1 MKCEQLLSTIIR
13 GKVVRAVSAFAQIVV
28 TFQQIINKGRKI
40 MKKRMKK
47 LASLLLSVSMTFS
60 MISFPV
66 YATPAD
72 DTENETAVMT
82 ESPETEAPADATG
95 ETTEPVAE
103 EQETTQPETTN
114 PDTTEPESQQEEE
127 QPTVTPIEE
136 NFTGYTV
143 HAEDID
149 VSGVTP
155 YSVPVEEDV
164 TVDENDPVMS
174 TIEEELQGMTVL
186 DEEGKSVPLTE
197 EQIQQVLSMWKDYQD
212 QWAANANVLGV
223 QLPFFL
229 SYNDSE
235 KDGLGVL
242 GEMLVL
248 ADVPIE
254 DVRSGKYSF
263 DDLMGMIQNFYY
275 ADQFGVKFYGDAIA
289 EKRNAALAEVEKSGA
304 KTMAQKML
312 VLNDW
317 IAHNATFDMS
327 YIMQDDKGNPIMVAE
342 KPEKHE
348 HYDEIYK
355 AMLDLYTDQIT
366 KQFHD
371 QIFAGIEA
379 DLRQQYYE
387 GAIKNIIYQQAL
399 GKAES
404 DATKDEKAAANEV
417 AENYMNENADAISE
431 DAEGFI
437 QSNFGDETLAQ
448 IKSGA
453 DEFIKEAEETG
464 VEVDPVNAPGYK
476 MTVEELTQQTMES
489 KKIVQIKDENGN
501 VVQEMTANEAI
512 PVFADQAATG
522 LTKGIIGAWEGNHIG
537 ILAEGTGV
545 CAGYSKAFA
554 YLLQYMMPEYY
565 AVEGQTDLSVSE
577 NWKTPKELYYDDDGN
592 LDINKDY
599 VVDMVRI
606 TFAAETSMFGEPGN
620 FGEVHFW
627 NAVKVGGKW
636 YYVDPCYTDIYVECM
651 SRDRVEID
659 GTMNHMYFMFSHKTA
674 VEMYDGNMKEIASLY
689 SAEGVTDDSYEDS
702 WFARISSNAYS
713 DGTNFYYLYDST
725 DQLSMMREF
734 QNMDSENM
742 TESDFEALL
751 EGSDPEYKLVYHRIT
766 DPDVVEGGADTAYTT
781 LIEFNPKD
789 DNDDTTS
796 ALVYDPESDGMVEN
810 ELLTDLF
817 ARYKDDCDIY
827 PSIKLTA
834 ALYNGKLY
842 FNLSNCILSYEISSG
857 KVEIV
862 KEYNVV
868 SGVRDNTNPFGGMA
882 FSVPKEGETPDF
894 TFTNHPIAAMTIKND
909 GNMYVSIATN
919 LGFISGKN
927 AVNDTTSYGYEFE
940 ESNYNPNYSNYTQD
954 SDYSD
959 EQLAEMGYSKETNDN
974 DEFMW
979 SAVFVDTIEMGTTCD
994 HNYETVTETF
1004 CGRDGYTENRC
1015 TKCGAVETGTRVV
1028 NEDTACDHHYV
1039 RFDETYYTKDSDGN
1053 WNTGYCYVC
1062 TVCGFAIEEP
1072 TKPSED
1078 SSDKQKAE
1086 YEKEKKIWDYAVEH
1100 HGHTY
1105 EPTDAQWSEDSSSVA
1120 FSYLQCSSVCP
1131 EKKSKL
1137 DCLLGDDTI
1146 SVELAEETTA
1156 EAEVTGHEGEC
1167 SEGVTDVYT
1176 AEGEVTVGEVT
1187 YKYTATNKVKQKAGE
1202 HSYTAEF
1209 TWTPNEDEEAEVPYN
1224 VTVGEITCKVCGQ
1237 KLEGEPTVEVV
1248 PSEESVPATCVVDGT
1263 NVYVA
1268 TATVK
1273 AEDGTVLGT
1282 VTDKK
1287 TDVIKAQGHSYVEDG
1302 NDAEHETW
1310 TWSEDYKSATLE
1322 LTCTSCGEKVKIEN
1336 QENEEDVVT
1345 VTYQTNDATCTDE
1358 GTTIYT
1364 ATAEYEGV
1372 TYKDEVTVTG
1382 KALGHDYNTN
1392 WNWDQAEDMNA
1403 EVPYTATLDLTCKRC
1418 DFSEKGIPANVRLK
1432 EGSTTSATCDKPGEK
1447 TYIAEVQYDETTR
1460 FETEKTFYT
1469 EAATGHEWSEW
1480 ETVKAPTETEEGE
1493 EQRTC
1498 SKCGKVE
1505 TNKIAPLATPSV
1517 QYRTHVQDHGWE
1529 DVWKTNG
1536 EMSGT
1541 SGESRRLEAIEIK
1554 LVGSP
1559 YEGSIEYSTHIQD
1572 IGWQSFKKDGNTS
1585 GTEGQSKRLEA
1596 IKIRLTGEMK
1606 EKYHVYYRVHAQDYG
1621 WLGWAKDGEEAG
1633 TAGFSKRLEAI
1644 EIMLVKDGDEAPK
1657 DEGTNPAYIFKS
1669 VSYRTHVQD
1678 YGWQSYQS
1686 NGATSG
1692 TTGKSKRLEAIQ
1704 IKLEN
1709 QKYSGS
1715 IQYKTHIQD
1724 IGWETSWKSDNA
1736 ISGTSGKSKR
1746 LEAIR
1751 IQLTG
1756 EMEKKYDVYYR
1767 VHAQS
1772 FGWMGWAKNGEPAGT
1787 EGYAYRL
1794 EGIQIVLVEKDG
1806 PAPGKTE
1813 NAFSKKK

>member
-1 MKCEQLLSTIIR
+1 
-13 GKVVRAVSAFAQIVV
+13 
-28 TFQQIINKGRKI
+28 

-82 ESPETEAPADATG
+82 ESPETEESADATG

-114 PDTTEPESQQEEE
+114 PDTTEPEEQPEEE

-136 NFTGYTV
+136 NFIGYTV

-155 YSVPVEEDV
+155 HGASVDDDF
-164 TVDENDPVMS
+164 TVDESNPVTS
-174 TIEEELQGMTVL
+174 TIEEELAGMTVR
-186 DEEGKSVPLTE
+186 DEEGNEVALTE
-197 EQIQQVLSMWKDYQD
+197 EQIQTIMYFWQQYQD
-212 QWAANANVLGV
+212 QWKAHTNLLGV
-223 QLPFFL
+223 QMPFFL
-229 SYNDSE
+229 QYNDS
-235 KDGLGVL
+235 KDSLGAL

-248 ADVPIE
+248 AGYTVDQ
-254 DVRSGKYSF
+254 VRSGDYSY
-263 DDLMGMIQNFYY
+263 DNLLGMIQNFLY
-275 ADQFGVKFYGDAIA
+275 ADKFGIELYGKDIAKKRDEALQKVKD
-289 EKRNAALAEVEKSGA
+289 SGA
-304 KTMAQKML
+304 QTLVQKML

-317 IAHNATFDMS
+317 IAHNATFDMA
-327 YIMQDDKGNPIMVAE
+327 YIMKDNDGNPLMVAADPQQH
-342 KPEKHE
+342 KYYKTI
-348 HYDEIYK
+348 YDEMYK
-355 AMLDLYTDQIT
+355 VYEEQIT

-371 QIFAGIEA
+371 EIYNGIIA

-387 GAIKNIIYQQAL
+387 GAIEGIIKQNLMEQQGMSEEDAEA
-399 GKAES
+399 GAKA
-404 DATKDEKAAANEV
+404 
-417 AENYMNENADAISE
+417 YMEEHKSEISE
-431 DAEGFI
+431 DAAGFVET
-437 QSNFGDETLAQ
+437 NFGPEAAAQ
-448 IKSGA
+448 ISDGA
-453 DEFIKEAEETG
+453 DDFISKAENEG
-464 VEVDPVNAPGYK
+464 VEVQQGVT
-476 MTVEELTQQTMES
+476 MTVEQLTQYTMENEA
-489 KKIVQIKDENGN
+489 IVDTGETDENGDPIKITPN
-501 VVQEMTANEAI
+501 QAI
-512 PVFADQAATG
+512 PKFAEQAAIG
-522 LTKGIIGAWEGNHIG
+522 LTEGILGAWEGNHIG

-577 NWKTPKELYYDDDGN
+577 NWKTPEELYYDDDGN

-606 TFAAETSMFGEPGN
+606 TFDAQTTMFGEESP

-627 NAVKVGGKW
+627 NAVKVGEKW
-636 YYVDPCYTDIYVECM
+636 YYIDPCYTDIYVECM

-734 QNMDSENM
+734 QNMDSGNM

-766 DPDVVEGGADTAYTT
+766 DSDVVEGGADTDYTT

-1015 TKCGAVETGTRVV
+1015 TKCGAVETGSRVV

-1072 TKPSED
+1072 TEPSED
-1078 SSDKQKAE
+1078 SSDEQKAE

-1120 FSYLQCSSVCP
+1120 FSNLQCSSVCP

-1137 DCLLGDDTI
+1137 DCLLNDETI

-1187 YKYTATNKVKQKAGE
+1187 YKYTATNKVKQEVGE

-1224 VTVGEITCKVCGQ
+1224 VTVGEITCEVCGQ
-1237 KLEGEPTVEVV
+1237 KLEGETTVEVV

-1282 VTDKK
+1282 VTDEK
-1287 TDVIKAQGHSYVEDG
+1287 TDVVEATGHTYAD
-1302 NDAEHETW
+1302 DAEHVAW

-1345 VTYQTNDATCTDE
+1345 VTYQTNNATCTVA

-1418 DFSEKGIPANVRLK
+1418 DFSEKGIRANVRLK
-1432 EGSTTSATCDKPGEK
+1432 EGSTISATCDKPGEK

-1469 EAATGHEWSEW
+1469 EAATGHDWSEW

-1498 SKCGKVE
+1498 SKCEKVE

-1517 QYRTHVQDHGWE
+1517 EYRTHVQDFGWQATKA
-1529 DVWKTNG
+1529 DG
-1536 EMSGT
+1536 ETAGT
-1541 SGESRRLEAIEIK
+1541 SGVSKRLEAIEIK
-1554 LVGSP
+1554 LADNEP
-1559 YEGSIEYSTHIQD
+1559 YTGSIEYRTHVQD
-1572 IGWQSFKKDGNTS
+1572 IGWQGYVKDGAMAGTS
-1585 GTEGQSKRLEA
+1585 KQSKRLEA
-1596 IKIRLTGEMK
+1596 IQIRLTGDIAK
-1606 EKYHVYYRVHAQDYG
+1606 YYHVYYRVHAQDYG
-1621 WLGWAKDGEEAG
+1621 WLDWACDDQVAG
-1633 TAGFSKRLEAI
+1633 TYGLSKRLEAI
-1644 EIMLVKDGDEAPK
+1644 EIKLVRDGDPAP
-1657 DEGTNPAYIFKS
+1657 GSTNKPYVFKN
-1669 VSYRTHVQD
+1669 VSYSTHVQD
-1678 YGWQSYQS
+1678 IGWQAAQV
-1686 NGATSG
+1686 NGDIAG
-1692 TTGKSKRLEAIQ
+1692 TTGKSKRLEAIK
-1704 IKLEN
+1704 INLEN
-1709 QKYSGS
+1709 Q
-1715 IQYKTHIQD
+1715 QYKGDIIYTTHIQD
-1724 IGWETSWKSDNA
+1724 IGWQDKTEADWKKNGA
-1736 ISGTSGKSKR
+1736 LSGTSGQSKR
-1746 LEAIR
+1746 LESIR
-1751 IQLTG
+1751 IKLTG
-1756 EMEKKYDVYYR
+1756 EMAEHYDVYYR
-1767 VHAQS
+1767 VHAQE
-1772 FGWMGWAKNGEPAGT
+1772 FGWMGWASNGQAAGT
-1787 EGYAYRL
+1787 AGYSYRL
-1794 EGIQIVLVEKDG
+1794 EAIQIQLVPKGEA
-1806 PAPGKTE
+1806 APGSTN
-1813 NAFSKKK
+1813 NAFRQK

>member
-1 MKCEQLLSTIIR
+1 
-13 GKVVRAVSAFAQIVV
+13 
-28 TFQQIINKGRKI
+28 

-72 DTENETAVMT
+72 DTENETAVTT
-82 ESPETEAPADATG
+82 ESPETEEPADAAG

-103 EQETTQPETTN
+103 EQETTQPEPTN
-114 PDTTEPESQQEEE
+114 PDTTEPEAQQEEE

-155 YSVPVEEDV
+155 HGASVDDDF
-164 TVDENDPVMS
+164 TVDESNPVTS
-174 TIEEELQGMTVL
+174 TIEEELAGMTVR
-186 DEEGKSVPLTE
+186 DEEGNEVALTE
-197 EQIQQVLSMWKDYQD
+197 EQIQTIMYFWQQYQNQWK
-212 QWAANANVLGV
+212 AHTNLLGV
-223 QLPFFL
+223 QMPFFL
-229 SYNDSE
+229 QYNDS
-235 KDGLGVL
+235 KDSLGAL

-248 ADVPIE
+248 AGYTVDQ
-254 DVRSGKYSF
+254 VRSGDYSY
-263 DDLMGMIQNFYY
+263 DNLLGMIQNFLY
-275 ADQFGVKFYGDAIA
+275 ADKFGIELYGEDIARKRDEALQKVKD
-289 EKRNAALAEVEKSGA
+289 SGA
-304 KTMAQKML
+304 QTLVQKML

-317 IAHNATFDMS
+317 IAHNATFDMA
-327 YIMQDDKGNPIMVAE
+327 YIMKDNDGNPLMVAADPQQH
-342 KPEKHE
+342 KKYKTI
-348 HYDEIYK
+348 YDEMYK
-355 AMLDLYTDQIT
+355 VYEEQIT

-371 QIFAGIEA
+371 EIYNGIIA

-387 GAIKNIIYQQAL
+387 GAIEGIIKQNLMEQQGMSEEDAEA
-399 GKAES
+399 GAKAYIKEHKS
-404 DATKDEKAAANEV
+404 E
-417 AENYMNENADAISE
+417 ISE
-431 DAEGFI
+431 DAAGFVET
-437 QSNFGDETLAQ
+437 NFGPEAAEQ
-448 IKSGA
+448 ISDGA
-453 DEFIKEAEETG
+453 DDFISKAENEG
-464 VEVDPVNAPGYK
+464 VEVQGVT
-476 MTVEELTQQTMES
+476 MTVEQLTQYTMENEA
-489 KKIVQIKDENGN
+489 IVDTGETDENGDPIKITPN
-501 VVQEMTANEAI
+501 QAI
-512 PVFADQAATG
+512 PKFAEQAAIG
-522 LTKGIIGAWEGNHIG
+522 LTEGILGAWEGNHIG

-577 NWKTPKELYYDDDGN
+577 NWKTPEELYYDDDGN

-599 VVDMVRI
+599 AVDMVRI
-606 TFAAETSMFGEPGN
+606 TFDAQTTMFGEESP

-627 NAVKVGGKW
+627 NAVKVGEKW
-636 YYVDPCYTDIYVECM
+636 YYIDPCYTDIYVECM

-702 WFARISSNAYS
+702 WFARISSNTYS

-882 FSVPKEGETPDF
+882 FSVPKEGVTPDF

-1015 TKCGAVETGTRVV
+1015 TKCGAVETETRVV

-1072 TKPSED
+1072 TEPSED

-1120 FSYLQCSSVCP
+1120 FSNLQCSSVCP

-1137 DCLLGDDTI
+1137 DCLLNDETI

-1187 YKYTATNKVKQKAGE
+1187 YKYTATNKVKQEVGE

-1224 VTVGEITCKVCGQ
+1224 VTVGEITCEVCGQ
-1237 KLEGEPTVEVV
+1237 KLEGETTVEVV
-1248 PSEESVPATCVVDGT
+1248 PSEESVPATCVVDGK

-1282 VTDKK
+1282 VTDEK
-1287 TDVIKAQGHSYVEDG
+1287 TDVVE
-1302 NDAEHETW
+1302 
-1310 TWSEDYKSATLE
+1310 
-1322 LTCTSCGEKVKIEN
+1322 
-1336 QENEEDVVT
+1336 
-1345 VTYQTNDATCTDE
+1345 
-1358 GTTIYT
+1358 
-1364 ATAEYEGV
+1364 
-1372 TYKDEVTVTG
+1372 
-1382 KALGHDYNTN
+1382 
-1392 WNWDQAEDMNA
+1392 
-1403 EVPYTATLDLTCKRC
+1403 
-1418 DFSEKGIPANVRLK
+1418 
-1432 EGSTTSATCDKPGEK
+1432 
-1447 TYIAEVQYDETTR
+1447 
-1460 FETEKTFYT
+1460 
-1469 EAATGHEWSEW
+1469 ATGHDWSEW

-1498 SKCGKVE
+1498 SKCEKVE

-1517 QYRTHVQDHGWE
+1517 EYRTHVQDFGWQATKA
-1529 DVWKTNG
+1529 DG
-1536 EMSGT
+1536 ETAGT
-1541 SGESRRLEAIEIK
+1541 SGVSKRLEAIEIK
-1554 LVGSP
+1554 LADNES
-1559 YEGSIEYSTHIQD
+1559 YTGSIEYRTHVQD
-1572 IGWQSFKKDGNTS
+1572 IGWQGYVKDGAMAGTS
-1585 GTEGQSKRLEA
+1585 KQSKRLEA
-1596 IKIRLTGEMK
+1596 IQIKLTGDIANY
-1606 EKYHVYYRVHAQDYG
+1606 YHVYYRVHAQDYG
-1621 WLGWAKDGEEAG
+1621 WLDWACDDQVAG
-1633 TAGFSKRLEAI
+1633 TYGLSKRLEAI
-1644 EIMLVKDGDEAPK
+1644 EIMLVRDGDPAP
-1657 DEGTNPAYIFKS
+1657 GSTNKPYVFKN
-1669 VSYRTHVQD
+1669 VSYSTHVQD
-1678 YGWQSYQS
+1678 IGWQAAQV
-1686 NGATSG
+1686 NGDIAG
-1692 TTGKSKRLEAIQ
+1692 TTGKSKRLEAIK
-1704 IKLEN
+1704 INLEN
-1709 QKYSGS
+1709 Q
-1715 IQYKTHIQD
+1715 QYKGDIIYTTHIQD
-1724 IGWETSWKSDNA
+1724 IGWQDKTEADWKKNGA
-1736 ISGTSGKSKR
+1736 LSGTSGQSKR
-1746 LEAIR
+1746 LESIR
-1751 IQLTG
+1751 IKLTG
-1756 EMEKKYDVYYR
+1756 EMAEHYDVYYR
-1767 VHAQS
+1767 VHAQE
-1772 FGWMGWAKNGEPAGT
+1772 FGWMGWASNGQAAGT
-1787 EGYAYRL
+1787 AGYSYRL
-1794 EGIQIVLVEKDG
+1794 EAIQIQLVPKGEA
-1806 PAPGKTE
+1806 APGSTN
-1813 NAFSKKK
+1813 NAFRQK

>member
-1 MKCEQLLSTIIR
+1 
-13 GKVVRAVSAFAQIVV
+13 
-28 TFQQIINKGRKI
+28 

-275 ADQFGVKFYGDAIA
+275 ADKFGVEYYGETIA
-289 EKRNAALAEVEKSGA
+289 NKRNAALAEVEKSGA

-404 DATKDEKAAANEV
+404 GATEDEKAAANEV

-437 QSNFGDETLAQ
+437 KTNFGPEAAEQ
-448 IKSGA
+448 ISNGA
-453 DEFIKEAEETG
+453 DDFISKAENEG
-464 VEVDPVNAPGYK
+464 VEVQQGVT
-476 MTVEELTQQTMES
+476 MTVEQLTQYTMENEA
-489 KKIVQIKDENGN
+489 IVDTGETDENGDPIKITPN
-501 VVQEMTANEAI
+501 QAI
-512 PVFADQAATG
+512 PKFAEQAAIG
-522 LTKGIIGAWEGNHIG
+522 LTEGILGAWEGNHIG

-565 AVEGQTDLSVSE
+565 ADEGQTDLSVSE

-659 GTMNHMYFMFSHKTA
+659 GTMNHMYFMFSHDTA
-674 VEMYDGNMKEIASLY
+674 VDMYDGNMPENGIASLY
-689 SAEGVTDDSYEDS
+689 SGEEECAAHDKSYEDS
-702 WFARISSNAYS
+702 WMARVSTNAFS
-713 DGTNFYYLYDST
+713 DGTNFYYMYDST
-725 DQLSMMREF
+725 DQLAMMREF
-734 QNMDSENM
+734 KNMQDTQGSEGSEGTGDYNK
-742 TESDFEALL
+742 SDFEALM
-751 EGSDPEYKLVYHRIT
+751 EGSDPTYSIVYHSIT
-766 DPDVVEGGADTAYTT
+766 GEDKSGGADSDFTP
-781 LIEFNPKD
+781 LVEFNYKVNED
-789 DNDDTTS
+789 DDTTVARVLNAS
-796 ALVYDPESDGMVEN
+796 GDMEEN
-810 ELLTDLF
+810 ELLTELF
-817 ARYKDDCDIY
+817 AQYKEECDIY
-827 PSIKLTA
+827 PSIKMTC
-834 ALYNGKLY
+834 ALYNNKIY
-842 FNLSNCILSYEISSG
+842 FNLSNCILSYDLSSCEIETVKVYDTVSG
-857 KVEIV
+857 K
-862 KEYNVV
+862 
-868 SGVRDNTNPFGGMA
+868 RDNTIAFGGMA
-882 FSVPKEGETPDF
+882 FSVCDESEADF
-894 TFTNHPIAAMTIKND
+894 TFENHPIAAMTIKDVKNES
-909 GNMYVSIATN
+909 GQLVPEMYVSVATN
-919 LGFISGKN
+919 LGFISGKS
-927 AVNDTTSYGYEFE
+927 AVNDTANPGYAFE
-940 ESNYNPNYSNYTQD
+940 ESNYNP
-954 SDYSD
+954 DYSTYTSSFGID
-959 EQLAEMGYSKETNDN
+959 ESQMEAMGYSKETNDN

-979 SAVFVDTIEMGTTCD
+979 SAVFVDKIDVTNPCAKHT
-994 HNYETVTETF
+994 YASVTVEPT

-1015 TKCGAVETGTRVV
+1015 TKCGAVEADSRVV
-1028 NEDTACDHHYV
+1028 NKDTACEHHYV
-1039 RFDETYYTKDSDGN
+1039 HFDERYYTKDDSGN
-1053 WNTGYCYVC
+1053 WNTGDCYVC
-1062 TVCGFAIEEP
+1062 TVCGFAIEKPTEP
-1072 TKPSED
+1072 KENSPNYEE
-1078 SSDKQKAE
+1078 QKAE
-1086 YEKEKKIWDYAVEH
+1086 YDKEFAIWDYADKN

-1105 EPTDAQWSEDSSSVA
+1105 EPTDAQWSVDSSSVT
-1120 FSYLQCSSVCP
+1120 FSNLQCSSVCP

-1137 DCLLGDDTI
+1137 DCLLNDETI

-1176 AEGEVTVGEVT
+1176 AEGEVTVGKVT
-1187 YKYTATNKVKQKAGE
+1187 YKYTATNKVKQEAGE

-1209 TWTPNEDEEAEVPYN
+1209 IWTPLEDAEAKIPYE
-1224 VTVGEITCKVCGQ
+1224 VTVGEITCKVCEQ
-1237 KLEGEPTVEVV
+1237 KLEGDTTVSVAL
-1248 PSEESVPATCVVDGT
+1248 SEDSFPAKCEEDGQ

-1268 TATVK
+1268 TATVT

-1282 VTDKK
+1282 VSDEK
-1287 TDVIKAQGHSYVEDG
+1287 TDVVEAQGHSYVEDG

-1336 QENEEDVVT
+1336 QENEEDVVK
-1345 VTYQTNDATCTDE
+1345 VTYQTNNATCTVA

-1364 ATAEYEGV
+1364 ATAKYEGV
-1372 TYKDEVTVTG
+1372 TYKDEKTVTD
-1382 KALGHDYNTN
+1382 KPLGHDYNTN

-1432 EGSTTSATCDKPGEK
+1432 EGSTTSATCDKPGQK
-1447 TYIAEVQYDETTR
+1447 TYIAEVQYDETIR
-1460 FETEKTFYT
+1460 FETEQPFYT

-1480 ETVKAPTETEEGE
+1480 KTVKEPTETEKGL

-1498 SKCGKVE
+1498 SKCGKEE
-1505 TNKIAPLATPSV
+1505 TNEIAPLATPSV
-1517 QYRTHVQDHGWE
+1517 EYRTHVQDFGWQATKA
-1529 DVWKTNG
+1529 DG
-1536 EMSGT
+1536 ETAGT
-1541 SGESRRLEAIEIK
+1541 SGVSKRLEAIEIK
-1554 LVGSP
+1554 LADNES
-1559 YEGSIEYSTHIQD
+1559 YTGSIEYRTHVQD
-1572 IGWQSFKKDGNTS
+1572 IGWQGYVKDGAMAGTS
-1585 GTEGQSKRLEA
+1585 KQSKRLEA
-1596 IKIRLTGEMK
+1596 IQIKLTGDIANY
-1606 EKYHVYYRVHAQDYG
+1606 YHVYYRVHAQDYG
-1621 WLGWAKDGEEAG
+1621 WLDWACDDQVAG
-1633 TAGFSKRLEAI
+1633 TYGLSKRLEAI
-1644 EIMLVKDGDEAPK
+1644 EIKLVRDGDPAP
-1657 DEGTNPAYIFKS
+1657 GSTNKPYVFKN
-1669 VSYRTHVQD
+1669 VSYSTHVQD
-1678 YGWQSYQS
+1678 IGWQAAQV
-1686 NGATSG
+1686 NGDIAG
-1692 TTGKSKRLEAIQ
+1692 TTGKSKRLEAIK
-1704 IKLEN
+1704 INLEN
-1709 QKYSGS
+1709 Q
-1715 IQYKTHIQD
+1715 QYKGDIIYTTHIQD
-1724 IGWETSWKSDNA
+1724 IGWQDKTEADWKKNGA
-1736 ISGTSGKSKR
+1736 LSGTSGQSKR
-1746 LEAIR
+1746 LESIR
-1751 IQLTG
+1751 IKLTG
-1756 EMEKKYDVYYR
+1756 EMAEHYDVYYR
-1767 VHAQS
+1767 VHAQE
-1772 FGWMGWAKNGEPAGT
+1772 FGWMGWASNGQAAGT
-1787 EGYAYRL
+1787 AGYSYRL
-1794 EGIQIVLVEKDG
+1794 EAIQIQLVPKGEA
-1806 PAPGKTE
+1806 APGSTN
-1813 NAFSKKK
+1813 NAFRQK